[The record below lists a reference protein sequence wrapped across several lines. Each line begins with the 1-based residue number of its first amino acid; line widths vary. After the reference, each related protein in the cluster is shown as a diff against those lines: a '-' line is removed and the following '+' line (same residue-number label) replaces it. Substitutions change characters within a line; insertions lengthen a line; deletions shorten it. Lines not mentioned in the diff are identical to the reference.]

1 MKTDKIK
8 KILVPLDG
16 SKNSLRGLDMAITLA
31 RVSNATITGIYVVYA
46 PSHSEFG
53 RTGSIQKGAYEKIK
67 QFMESAKTK
76 AAQNGIV
83 FNGKILHGDIGYQ
96 ILSYAQSKKHKFD
109 LIVIGHR
116 GRSTLKEAF
125 LGSTS
130 HYVIHASNIPVL
142 VVK

>member
-46 PSHSEFG
+46 PAHSEFG

-67 QFMESAKTK
+67 RFMESAKTK

-83 FNGKILHGDIGYQ
+83 FNGKILHGDIGYH
-96 ILSYAQSKKHKFD
+96 IVSYAQSKNTNS
-109 LIVIGHR
+109 I
-116 GRSTLKEAF
+116 
-125 LGSTS
+125 
-130 HYVIHASNIPVL
+130 
-142 VVK
+142 